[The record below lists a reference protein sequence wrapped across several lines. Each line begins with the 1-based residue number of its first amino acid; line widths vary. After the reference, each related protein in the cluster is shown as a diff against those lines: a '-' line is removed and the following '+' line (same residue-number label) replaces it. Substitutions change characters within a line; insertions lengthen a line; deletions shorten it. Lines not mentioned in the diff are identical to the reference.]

1 MPRLAVTVSIAS
13 NNFVLPT
20 MPSEAIESLPEL
32 DLQPAND
39 EGTPASLLESAVF
52 SGATPGDLQSLVD
65 TPCRT
70 LDVEYKS
77 WRNLA
82 NNEDRA
88 ELARDIAALANH
100 GGGHIIFG
108 FHQDT
113 LAAEDTDPFLTRCTQ
128 EQVAAIVRTYLDP
141 PLPCEVTTLR
151 SAEGNLHPAIRV
163 SGHGSVP
170 VCIRQNGPLVGTAR
184 LIERGTYYTR
194 KHRPASL
201 GKYIGIPRPDTDCI
215 ETPQDWAP
223 LIRRCVRQDRE
234 ALLAMIDAA
243 IEGRSHAPLLPDR
256 LAAWHTAT
264 HAAFLGLVPLSPVAE
279 RLRGRHYAMSYAFEL
294 TGPEMLDQAQ
304 LPEILRRVV
313 FELRPLFRNG
323 MIPFDPPYRRAV
335 RPRFAVDDAT
345 GDGETD
351 FLEVAWLRDRP
362 PTETAD
368 FWRLSPRGY
377 ATIVRDY
384 AEDNEA
390 GNQALDMRPGSWFS
404 PNVLAQEIASLICH
418 ARSLTRFIAAV
429 RRVHFRCEW
438 WGLAGRELFDPH
450 VNWAH
455 RDAAVDD
462 HRIVTVQAPA
472 ASLAQAWPELV
483 AQIMAPVLRA
493 FEPDLALGG
502 DWVRSQMARWAQSG
516 TA

>member
-1 MPRLAVTVSIAS
+1 MVIAS
-13 NNFVLPT
+13 NNIVPLT
-20 MPSEAIESLPEL
+20 MPSEALEPLPDL
-32 DLQPAND
+32 DLYPAND
-39 EGTPASLLESAVF
+39 EGTSPPLLESAVF
-52 SGATPGDLQSLVD
+52 SGATPTDLQALVD
-65 TPCRT
+65 TPRRT

-128 EQVAAIVRTYLDP
+128 EQVGTIVRTYLDP
-141 PLPCEVTTLR
+141 PVPCEVTTLR
-151 SAEGNLHPAIRV
+151 SAEGNLHPVIRV
-163 SGHGSVP
+163 SGHGPVP

-201 GKYIGIPRPDTDCI
+201 SKYIGIPRPETDCI

-234 ALLAMIDAA
+234 ALLAMIEAA
-243 IEGRSHAPLLPDR
+243 IEGRTQSPLLPDR
-256 LAAWHTAT
+256 LATWHAAA
-264 HAAFLGLVPLSPVAE
+264 HAAFLDLVPLSPVAE
-279 RLRGRHYAMSYAFEL
+279 HLRGRHYALSYAFEL
-294 TGPEMLDQAQ
+294 VGQEMLDHAQ

-368 FWRLSPRGY
+368 FWRVSPRGF

-390 GNQALDMRPGSWFS
+390 GNATLGMRPWTWFS
-404 PNVLAQEIASLICH
+404 PNVLAQEIAALICH
-418 ARSLTRFIAAV
+418 ARSLTRFFAAV

-450 VNWAH
+450 VSWAH
-455 RDAAVDD
+455 RDAAADN
-462 HRIVTVQAPA
+462 HRVVTVQAST
-472 ASLAQAWPELV
+472 ASLAQAWPEVV

-516 TA
+516 TG